1 LDREQRQ
8 RKNDDLVEPLFAAL
22 RGEARGEA
30 CEEACEGSRAEGA
43 PRPVSA
49 RALAITLAA
58 VLAGLALWW
67 GLA

>member
-1 LDREQRQ
+1 M
-8 RKNDDLVEPLFAAL
+8 EPLFAAL